1 MTAALSAPATP
12 ARFGW
17 FWTGGALSA
26 IGDRL
31 TGFAVPSLAILVL
44 GASGTEVGVLAALGW
59 LAYPVFGVLAG
70 ALVAHAPQRR
80 IMVAGELVRLAVFA
94 SIPLAAAFGALTT
107 TQLFAVVAIAGVAT
121 VFVDIAGFVYLP
133 GLVGADF
140 LVRANSRLQATD
152 SLSKLV
158 GPALAG
164 AAMQF
169 AGPFLG
175 VLLSSLP
182 FAASAASRAR
192 LPADR
197 GLADVP
203 REPVR
208 ARIRQGL
215 SFLWGHALLRP
226 IVTASA
232 VRNFGMGAVDAV
244 LLLFAYRVLG
254 LSSLTGGLLLAAGAV
269 GAITGTFLVSRV
281 SERIGVRAALLLT
294 GLEGLTWLL
303 VPLCL
308 VLPAFAVPLLVLI
321 RMFSAFWMPMWN
333 VITTSVRQALTPPD
347 RQSTVHAAA
356 RTVMS
361 SPIPLGSVLGGV
373 LGSVLTAAL
382 GAATGLV
389 VLLAA
394 GGLCAGLSVLLINRV
409 ATDL

>member
-1 MTAALSAPATP
+1 MSAVLPAP
-12 ARFGW
+12 VLPVRFGW
-17 FWTGGALSA
+17 FWTGSALSA

-44 GASGTEVGVLAALGW
+44 DASGTEVGVLAALGW
-59 LAYPVFGVLAG
+59 LAYPVFGMVAG

-80 IMVAGELVRLAVFA
+80 VMVAGELIRLTAFA
-94 SIPLAAAFGALTT
+94 SIPLAAVFGVLTLA
-107 TQLFAVVAIAGVAT
+107 QLFAVVAVAGVAT
-121 VFVDIAGFVYLP
+121 VFVDIAGFAYLP
-133 GLVGADF
+133 GLVGTEF
-140 LVRANSRLQATD
+140 LVGANSRLQATD

-164 AAMQF
+164 AAMHL

-175 VLLSSLP
+175 LLFSSLP
-182 FAASAASRAR
+182 FAGSAYARSR
-192 LPADR
+192 LP
-197 GLADVP
+197 
-203 REPVR
+203 ENR
-208 ARIRQGL
+208 ATVAVAAAPIGERIRQGL
-215 SFLWGHALLRP
+215 SFLWSHALLRP
-226 IVTASA
+226 LVAASA

-269 GAITGTFLVSRV
+269 GAVTGTFLVSRM
-281 SERIGVRAALLLT
+281 SHRIGVRPTLLLT
-294 GLEGLTWLL
+294 GLEGLAWLF

-308 VLPAFAVPLLVLI
+308 VVPALALPLLVVI

-333 VITTSVRQALTPPD
+333 VVTTSVRQAVTPPD

-373 LGSVLTAAL
+373 LGSAL
-382 GAATGLV
+382 SAGLGTATGLV
-389 VLLAA
+389 LVLAA
-394 GGLCAGLSVLLINRV
+394 GGTCAGLSVLLINRV
-409 ATDL
+409 AVDL